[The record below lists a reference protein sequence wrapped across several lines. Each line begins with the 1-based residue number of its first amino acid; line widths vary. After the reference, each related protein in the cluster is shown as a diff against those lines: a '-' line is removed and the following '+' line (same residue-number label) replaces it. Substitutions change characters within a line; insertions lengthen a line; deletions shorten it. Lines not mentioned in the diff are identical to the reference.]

1 MTAAESRATNG
12 LRVVV
17 TGASSGIGHGVAER
31 LVARGARVALWARR
45 EPELRKLAA
54 DLGEAAVA
62 VPCDVSDP
70 EAVDAAAEESEARI
84 GLVNGLV
91 NAAGVADPRPLAEL
105 DAEAWWRTIGI
116 NLSGSFYPC
125 RAVARRLRETD
136 ATGSIVN
143 VGSELSA
150 MGLPSYSA
158 YCASKFGVVGLTKA
172 LAAELAPRIRVNALC
187 PGPVDTPMLAG
198 ELALAADPE
207 RARAEENQRPPMRR
221 IAQPGE
227 IADAAVWL
235 LVDATFAT
243 GAVVPVDGG
252 TTAV

>member
-1 MTAAESRATNG
+1 MSAAGSTLGE

-17 TGASSGIGHGVAER
+17 TGASSGIGRAVAER
-31 LVARGARVALWARR
+31 LVARGAKVALWARR
-45 EPELRKLAA
+45 AGDLNALAGELG
-54 DLGEAAVA
+54 DAAVA

-70 EAVDAAAEESEARI
+70 DAVAAAAEVSEAGV

-91 NAAGVADPRPLAEL
+91 NAAGIADPRPLAEL
-105 DAEAWWRTIGI
+105 DAAAWHRTIGV
-116 NLSGSFYPC
+116 NLSGSFFPC
-125 RAVARRLRETD
+125 RAIAQRLREED
-136 ATGSIVN
+136 AAGSIVN
-143 VGSELSA
+143 FGSELSA

-158 YCASKFGVVGLTKA
+158 YCASKFGMIGLTKA
-172 LAAELAPRIRVNALC
+172 LAAELAPRIRVNVLC

-198 ELALAADPE
+198 EHALAADPQQ
-207 RARAEENQRPPMRR
+207 ARAEENSRPPLGR

-235 LVDATFAT
+235 LAEATFAT
-243 GAVVPVDGG
+243 GAVVPIDGG

>member
-1 MTAAESRATNG
+1 VTNTG
-12 LRVVV
+12 ALDGELRVVV
-17 TGASSGIGHGVAER
+17 TGASSGIGRAVAER
-31 LVARGARVALWARR
+31 LVARGAKVALWARR
-45 EPELRKLAA
+45 AKELGALAEE
-54 DLGEAAVA
+54 LGDAAVEVA
-62 VPCDVSDP
+62 CDVSDA
-70 EAVDAAAEESEARI
+70 EAVAAAAQESESRI

-91 NAAGVADPRPLAEL
+91 NAAGLADPRPLAEL
-105 DAEAWWRTIGI
+105 DADAWQRTIGV
-116 NLSGSFYPC
+116 NLSGSFFPC
-125 RAVARRLRETD
+125 RAIARRLRQES
-136 ATGSIVN
+136 AAGSMVN

-172 LAAELAPRIRVNALC
+172 LAAELAPDIRVNALC

-198 ELALAADPE
+198 EHALAPDPQQ
-207 RARAEENQRPPMRR
+207 ARIDEHQRPPMKR

-235 LVDATFAT
+235 LADASFAT